1 MSRYIHGKNFV
12 CLFLLM
18 LMLPVMYVFPQDALD
33 DLFSSPDETLSDDGG
48 GGEDDGDGSGA
59 EGSED
64 SGAEG
69 SEDSGADGA
78 LDVLA
83 GINTGTTVKGSVS
96 MSGSVVA
103 GFHNWDFSTAGETV
117 SAYYELQS
125 GVSLDVRPTKE
136 LRFFSSLSVGL
147 DADDVNITAP
157 AIGALF
163 VDYTLADTVFFS
175 FGKQGLTW
183 GQGNVIANPGNLVDG
198 ISNGISLKAFIPLGN
213 NGLSV
218 VIYPGGTSS
227 SPRNFAYAA
236 LFEFSA
242 GPLNFGLSGKFQRE
256 LDQALSVNAY
266 LKTVIAGID
275 VALESRVDFDT
286 YPEREGYV
294 PPKVQAVS
302 NVFWESDIGIRLFGE
317 YFFAYGPQEVIHIS
331 ETETVPAEAGTH
343 IGGVG
348 MLFPDLFGG
357 DWSPGL
363 RWFHNF
369 SDGSGQVAAGI
380 TGTIAPNLRL
390 NIAIPAVYGASYGH
404 YQRNNADPEG
414 RRLSVVTQLTLSA
427 SF

>member
-1 MSRYIHGKNFV
+1 
-12 CLFLLM
+12 
-18 LMLPVMYVFPQDALD
+18 MYVFPQDAVD
-33 DLFSSPDETLSDDGG
+33 DLFSSPDETLS
-48 GGEDDGDGSGA
+48 EGA
-59 EGSED
+59 EGSEGD
-64 SGAEG
+64 GDGGDAGEGDGGAEDADGGG
-69 SEDSGADGA
+69 SSGGQGA

-117 SAYYELQS
+117 SAYYELKS
-125 GVSLDVRPTKE
+125 GVSLDVRPTGD

-147 DADDVNITAP
+147 NADAVNITAP
-157 AIGALF
+157 AIGELF
-163 VDYTLADTVFFS
+163 VDYTLADTVFFRV
-175 FGKQGLTW
+175 GKQGLTW
-183 GQGNVIANPGNLVDG
+183 GQGNFIANPGNLVDD
-198 ISNGISLKAFIPLGN
+198 ISEGISLKTFIPLGN

-227 SPRNFAYAA
+227 SPLNFAYAA

-242 GPLNFGLSGKFQRE
+242 GPLSFGLSGKFQRE
-256 LDQALSVNAY
+256 LDQALSVDAY

-275 VALESRVDFDT
+275 IALESRVDFDT
-286 YPEREGYV
+286 YPERDGYV
-294 PPKVQAVS
+294 PPRVQAVS
-302 NVFWESDIGIRLFGE
+302 NVFWESDIGLRLFGE
-317 YFFAYGPQEVIHIS
+317 YFFAYGPQEVIYIS

-348 MLFPDLFGG
+348 ILFPDLFGG

-369 SDGSGQVAAGI
+369 SDGSGQVVAGI
-380 TGTIAPNLRL
+380 TGTIAPHLRL
-390 NIAIPAVYGASYGH
+390 NIAIPAVYGASYGY
-404 YQRNNADPEG
+404 YQRNNDDPER
-414 RRLSVVTQLTLSA
+414 RRLSLVTQLTLSA